1 AADGIRDFHV
11 TGVQTCALP
20 IYDLDAPRVDGLCL
34 HGGEALDQVRHRFVR
49 PDDHGDIR
57 LRHGHDSPSSLPP
70 QRWNISPVSPHSL
83 LGRWQFA
90 RTGCL
95 TPLFPCFTSQG
106 PVPLNGHGKGLGPRG
121 STPRGPSPVE
131 RAGGQP
137 AAMPSASPFAVAWTG
152 TASTIST
159 SG

>member
-1 AADGIRDFHV
+1 
-11 TGVQTCALP
+11 
-20 IYDLDAPRVDGLCL
+20 
-34 HGGEALDQVRHRFVR
+34 HRFVR

-137 AAMPSASPFAVAWTG
+137 AAMPSASPFAVARWTG

-159 SG
+159 SGPPAVIRDSWPRLRVSAFSASCATAVLNCVMDGGSSGPSR